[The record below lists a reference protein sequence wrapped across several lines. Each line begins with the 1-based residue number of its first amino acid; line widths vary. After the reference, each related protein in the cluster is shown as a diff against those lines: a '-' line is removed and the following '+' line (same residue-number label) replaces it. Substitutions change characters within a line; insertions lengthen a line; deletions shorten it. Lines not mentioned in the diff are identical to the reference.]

1 MKIVLHA
8 RQANL
13 AEDFK
18 GIVEEKLHSMNRF
31 SVTIDRVEV
40 EIIHEANP
48 RQGKFSHRVILTSHG
63 AGPLLRAHAAA
74 FNDVA
79 AFDKAIKNFELQV
92 RKIHEKS
99 KDFSHESVRTR
110 AVSI

>member
-40 EIIHEANP
+40 GNNSRSKSAP
-48 RQGKFSHRVILTSHG
+48 RKVFTP
-63 AGPLLRAHAAA
+63 A
-74 FNDVA
+74 
-79 AFDKAIKNFELQV
+79 
-92 RKIHEKS
+92 
-99 KDFSHESVRTR
+99 
-110 AVSI
+110 

>member
-1 MKIVLHA
+1 MQLLRKRQEHYMKIVLHA

-40 EIIHEANP
+40 GNNSRSKSAP
-48 RQGKFSHRVILTSHG
+48 RKVFTP
-63 AGPLLRAHAAA
+63 A
-74 FNDVA
+74 
-79 AFDKAIKNFELQV
+79 
-92 RKIHEKS
+92 
-99 KDFSHESVRTR
+99 
-110 AVSI
+110 